1 MKILAK
7 SHRAWYKKGWGDPR
21 FWCCRKEADATS
33 MEESSCVERLRE
45 MLNRGVWAE
54 GELLPSEYELAR
66 QLDVSRSEI
75 LEALMAL
82 EEEKYLVRHHG
93 IGWVVGARPVFSI
106 RLEEL
111 ISVSDMITR
120 SGCSAGT
127 VFLDASVEKPDPWLR
142 ELLKLEPGEMVFRL
156 EQVRTANGKPV
167 VYCLDKFP
175 ASMAEDF
182 HPCES
187 DFLFQLFEK
196 AGRRVMRAR
205 TRVEAIGYHERISS
219 LLCSPPE
226 SSLLILRQLHYD
238 GQDRPVLFSSH
249 YFRSDQF
256 SFQVERIRP
265 AGTVVKDLELIGEK

>member
-1 MKILAK
+1 
-7 SHRAWYKKGWGDPR
+7 
-21 FWCCRKEADATS
+21 
-33 MEESSCVERLRE
+33 MEESSCIERLRE
-45 MLNRGVWAE
+45 LLNRGVWTE
-54 GELLPSEYELAR
+54 GELLPSEFELAQ

-82 EEEKYLVRHHG
+82 EEEKFLVRHHG

-106 RLEEL
+106 RMEEL
-111 ISVSDMITR
+111 SSVSEMITR
-120 SGCSAGT
+120 SGRSAGT
-127 VFLDASVEKPDPWLR
+127 VFLDASVEKPDPSLR
-142 ELLKLEPGEMVFRL
+142 EQLKLGPEEPVFRL
-156 EQVRTANGKPV
+156 EQVRTADGKPV

-175 ASMAEDF
+175 ASILQDF

-196 AGRRVMRAR
+196 AGRRVVRAH

-226 SSLLILRQLHYD
+226 SSLLILRQLHFD
-238 GQDRPVLFSSH
+238 QQDRPVLFSAH

-256 SFQVERIRP
+256 SFQVERFCP
-265 AGTVVKDLELIGEK
+265 AGPVATDLELIGEK